1 MSRNRPRF
9 TRGERGMEFRR
20 GLALRHGARCF
31 YCHTPFPDPA
41 VATLDH
47 YLPWCL
53 SHRNDKYNLVL
64 ACESCNNAKAD
75 QLPWPLVWV
84 LLAAYRTEQE
94 GVTPGVTPPVTRGVT
109 QVNPVTPPAKATT
122 PDTTDMTTRVT
133 TPVTTQVTGDMT
145 GPVTG
150 QVVTPPVTGM
160 TGLGVAA

>member
-1 MSRNRPRF
+1 
-9 TRGERGMEFRR
+9 MEFRR

-84 LLAAYRTEQE
+84 LLAAYGTKHE
-94 GVTPGVTPPVTRGVT
+94 GVTPPVTPGVTPPVTRGVT
-109 QVNPVTPPAKATT
+109 QVNPVTLL
-122 PDTTDMTTRVT
+122 REE
-133 TPVTTQVTGDMT
+133 
-145 GPVTG
+145 
-150 QVVTPPVTGM
+150 
-160 TGLGVAA
+160 

>member
-1 MSRNRPRF
+1 
-9 TRGERGMEFRR
+9 MEFRR

-31 YCHTPFPDPA
+31 YCYTPFPDPA

-84 LLAAYRTEQE
+84 LLAAYGTKHE
-94 GVTPGVTPPVTRGVT
+94 GVTPPVTPGVTPPVTRGVT

-122 PDTTDMTTRVT
+122 PDTTDMTTPVT
-133 TPVTTQVTGDMT
+133 TPVTGDMA
-145 GPVTG
+145 G
-150 QVVTPPVTGM
+150 QVVTSMATGITTPVTSCPDVS
-160 TGLGVAA
+160 GVGV